1 MPIIYKWLETPLEK
15 VGKFGINWFWFV
27 MYRRVGLGVNLDT
40 SYVFL
45 TAICNYICNKKSTS
59 SFIKNS
65 HLLFFL
71 SIRMLLMNF
80 GLHSKSTLK

>member
-1 MPIIYKWLETPLEK
+1 MLINYQCLEIPLEK
-15 VGKFGINWFWFV
+15 VDKFGINWFWFV

-59 SFIKNS
+59 SFKRTPICY
-65 HLLFFL
+65 FFYPL
-71 SIRMLLMNF
+71 
-80 GLHSKSTLK
+80 GCC